1 MPPHAQPHN
10 PDLLRLPDSRRMLE
24 AFSASLISRW
34 DELLRVRYQALH
46 CFELEQIHDLRV
58 ASRRL
63 RSAVTQLP
71 ALIGSEAVKR
81 LNRPL
86 KRLTS
91 ELGLLRN
98 LDEACSYFG
107 DYRQAALEPLLQQ
120 LQQQRSLEAQQALQ
134 LLRGFN
140 CDKFEQRI
148 HEAAAALVTP
158 EHIASQGLL
167 ALLSERNLQLYQPI
181 HTLQPLAALPEMVD
195 ERHALRIAVK
205 KWRYFTELLHDILGH
220 PSQAALLTQLRRYQT
235 VLGDLNDREVF
246 KQLLEEAELP
256 EADQRRVRQQIS
268 REQAKLLKKFCTLL
282 ESQPFAYQ
290 FRLAAAPE
298 VTSL

>member
-1 MPPHAQPHN
+1 
-10 PDLLRLPDSRRMLE
+10 MLE
-24 AFSASLISRW
+24 AFAASLVARW

-46 CFELEQIHDLRV
+46 CFDQEQIHDLRV

-71 ALIGSEAVKR
+71 VLIGNEAVKR

-86 KRLTS
+86 KALTR
-91 ELGLLRN
+91 ELGVVRN

-107 DYRQAALEPLLQQ
+107 DAHRPALEPLLKE
-120 LQQQRSLEAQQALQ
+120 LQQQRNREAHQALH
-134 LLRGFN
+134 LLRLFN
-140 CDKFEQRI
+140 CAKLERRI
-148 HEAAAALVTP
+148 HEATTALLTP

-181 HTLQPLAALPEMVD
+181 HALLPRVALPEQVD

-246 KQLLEEAELP
+246 SQLLKEAALP
-256 EADQRRVRQQIS
+256 EADQRQVRQRIS
-268 REQAKLLKKFCTLL
+268 REQTRLLKRFCTLL
-282 ESQPFAYQ
+282 ESQPLAYQ

-298 VTSL
+298 VTGL

>member
-1 MPPHAQPHN
+1 
-10 PDLLRLPDSRRMLE
+10 MLE
-24 AFSASLISRW
+24 ALAAALTSRW

-63 RSAVTQLP
+63 RSAFTQLP
-71 ALIGSEAVKR
+71 PLIGDEAVKR

-86 KRLTS
+86 KRLTRA
-91 ELGLLRN
+91 LGMVRN
-98 LDEACSYFG
+98 LDEACSYFS
-107 DYRQAALEPLLQQ
+107 DHRQTALEPLLQQ
-120 LQQQRSLEAQQALQ
+120 LQQQRNQEAQQALQ

-140 CDKFEQRI
+140 CDKLEQRI
-148 HEAAAALVTP
+148 REATAAVLAP

-167 ALLSERNLQLYQPI
+167 ALLSESNLQLYQPI
-181 HTLQPLAALPEMVD
+181 HTLQPLVVLPEMVD

-246 KQLLEEAELP
+246 KQLLEEAELS
-256 EADQRRVRQQIS
+256 EADRRRVRQQIS
-268 REQAKLLKKFCTLL
+268 REQAKLLKKLCTLL
-282 ESQPFAYQ
+282 ESQPLAYQ

-298 VTSL
+298 VTGL